1 MNTACAIFL
10 GISLLFYCSATLL
23 FQGHFLLHRGH
34 WESWGRRALHIG
46 ISVHV
51 LGLVL
56 HFLISGQ
63 SPFSNMLVVVSLLVI
78 ALLVAGL
85 LVEHYSRVHH
95 LGLLLSPLAFLGTLY
110 PVLMPVQFE
119 EAESILLRYP
129 WLGVHVFITMLG
141 LAGFALAFCTAVA
154 YLVQAK
160 FLKRGRLN
168 RSLPALD
175 TAASAT
181 YHFAAAGFSIFSL
194 GLVMGLIWLFG
205 APGEHLAPR
214 DTKIWMALP
223 TWLMFAAYLYLR
235 GIGGQHSSRLKWLVI
250 LGFLLSL
257 FNLFGVRHDFDDD
270 PGSTFSR
277 PFSLRDGRPAC
288 RRLWSGPGLAARET
302 SLFSGPRGSRYR
314 TSCPAD
320 PQSPRS

>member
-1 MNTACAIFL
+1 MTTACAIFL

-23 FQGHFLLHRGH
+23 FQGHFLLRRSH

-119 EAESILLRYP
+119 GAESILLRYP

-141 LAGFALAFCTAVA
+141 LAGLPWPSARPSPTWFRRNSSGAAGSTAA
-154 YLVQAK
+154 C
-160 FLKRGRLN
+160 RPWTR
-168 RSLPALD
+168 RPALL
-175 TAASAT
+175 TTLPQPVFQS
-181 YHFAAAGFSIFSL
+181 SL
-194 GLVMGLIWLFG
+194 WVW
-205 APGEHLAPR
+205 
-214 DTKIWMALP
+214 
-223 TWLMFAAYLYLR
+223 
-235 GIGGQHSSRLKWLVI
+235 
-250 LGFLLSL
+250 
-257 FNLFGVRHDFDDD
+257 
-270 PGSTFSR
+270 
-277 PFSLRDGRPAC
+277 
-288 RRLWSGPGLAARET
+288 
-302 SLFSGPRGSRYR
+302 
-314 TSCPAD
+314 
-320 PQSPRS
+320 